1 MRDIVDAIIEM
12 SITRLRPLSPLPP
25 APCVSDDE
33 EETPSSEVV
42 GLLIEDLIWTAS
54 LDSQK
59 DYNQICNE
67 VRSQNNT
74 TSPHFLEEG
83 NSESCGGPEKVCQNI
98 LLSLMA
104 EVVKEPKIIC
114 KELLSELVES
124 IVIKKLKIRNKET
137 TGVTRRILKALDNL
151 YK

>member
-25 APCVSDDE
+25 TPCDE
-33 EETPSSEVV
+33 EETPSSEIV

-59 DYNQICNE
+59 A
-67 VRSQNNT
+67 
-74 TSPHFLEEG
+74 TSPDFLEEG
-83 NSESCGGPEKVCQNI
+83 NSEACEGPKKVCQDI
-98 LLSLMA
+98 LLSLVA
-104 EVVKEPKIIC
+104 EVVKEPNIIC
-114 KELLSELVES
+114 KEFLSELVES

>member
-25 APCVSDDE
+25 TPCVSDE
-33 EETPSSEVV
+33 GEETPSSEVI
-42 GLLIEDLIWTAS
+42 GLLIEDIIWTAS

-59 DYNQICNE
+59 D
-67 VRSQNNT
+67 T
-74 TSPHFLEEG
+74 TSPDFLEEG
-83 NSESCGGPEKVCQNI
+83 NSEVCGGPEKVCQDI
-98 LLSLMA
+98 LLSLVA

-124 IVIKKLKIRNKET
+124 IVIKKLKIRNNET

>member
-12 SITRLRPLSPLPP
+12 SITRLRPLRPLPP
-25 APCVSDDE
+25 TPCVSEDQ

-42 GLLIEDLIWTAS
+42 GLLIEDLICNDLL
-54 LDSQK
+54 LDSIGCV
-59 DYNQICNE
+59 D
-67 VRSQNNT
+67 T
-74 TSPHFLEEG
+74 TSPDFFEEG
-83 NSESCGGPEKVCQNI
+83 NSEACGRPKKVCQDI
-98 LLSLMA
+98 LLSLVA

>member
-25 APCVSDDE
+25 TPCDE

-59 DYNQICNE
+59 D
-67 VRSQNNT
+67 T
-74 TSPHFLEEG
+74 TSPDFLEEG
-83 NSESCGGPEKVCQNI
+83 NSEACEGHKKVCQDI
-98 LLSLMA
+98 LLSLVA
-104 EVVKEPKIIC
+104 EVVKEPNIIC

>member
-12 SITRLRPLSPLPP
+12 SITRLRPFSPLPTN
-25 APCVSDDE
+25 PCDE
-33 EETPSSEVV
+33 EEPPSSEVV

-59 DYNQICNE
+59 D
-67 VRSQNNT
+67 T
-74 TSPHFLEEG
+74 TSPDFLEEG
-83 NSESCGGPEKVCQNI
+83 NSEVCGGPEKVCQDI
-98 LLSLMA
+98 LLSLVA
-104 EVVKEPKIIC
+104 EVVKEPNIIC